1 MIDAVAGF
9 QRDEGNWPKCA
20 MHGLSRAEIEHVMS
34 NGPFVEPDPSLKERR
49 YDAVGRTREGRFAF
63 VVFTLRASELG
74 TLIRPISACYMHKK
88 EIDNY
93 ERQTR
98 A

>member
-1 MIDAVAGF
+1 
-9 QRDEGNWPKCA
+9 
-20 MHGLSRAEIEHVMS
+20 MS
-34 NGPFVEPDPSLKERR
+34 NAPFVEPDPSLVEKR

-63 VVFTLRASELG
+63 VVFTLRHSDLV
-74 TLIRPISACYMHKK
+74 TLIRPISARYMHRK

-93 ERQTR
+93 ERQTG